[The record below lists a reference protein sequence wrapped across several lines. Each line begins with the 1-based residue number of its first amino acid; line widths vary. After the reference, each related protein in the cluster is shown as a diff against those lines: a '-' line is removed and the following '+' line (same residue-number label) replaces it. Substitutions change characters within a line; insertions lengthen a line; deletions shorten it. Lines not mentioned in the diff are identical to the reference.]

1 MNENFDEIKKDTA
14 EEEVVS
20 FVSEDKSES
29 TEEAETETADSLKE
43 KKKKGWKA
51 ELLDWIES
59 LGVAVIAALLI
70 VNFVCTFV
78 RVSGESMLP
87 TLQNNNSLF
96 VFRLGYQPKNGD
108 IIVFKPVG
116 DPKKYYIK
124 RVIATEGQEVDIKD
138 GKVYVDGEELQ
149 EDYIQ
154 GTTYDRY
161 GEVYPK
167 TVPKDC
173 VFALG
178 DNRENSRDSR
188 DMTGVGMIKKSSIV
202 GKALFRI
209 FPFDKIGG
217 LYK

>member
-1 MNENFDEIKKDTA
+1 MNENFEEMKNDNEI
-14 EEEVVS
+14 EEVTTPVTDENINTDEN
-20 FVSEDKSES
+20 V
-29 TEEAETETADSLKE
+29 EETTVEALKK

-51 ELLDWIES
+51 ELLDWVES

-78 RVSGESMLP
+78 RVSGESMEP

-96 VFRLGYQPKNGD
+96 VFRLGYQPKDGD

-124 RVIATEGQEVDIKD
+124 RVIATEGQEVDIRD
-138 GKVYVDGEELQ
+138 GKVYVDGEELN
-149 EDYIQ
+149 ETYIQ
-154 GTTYDRY
+154 GITYDRY
-161 GEVYPK
+161 NNVYPK
-167 TVPKDC
+167 IVPEGC
-173 VFALG
+173 VFAMG

-188 DMTGVGMIKKSSIV
+188 DMTSVGMIKKDSIV
-202 GKALFRI
+202 GKAVFRI

>member
-124 RVIATEGQEVDIKD
+124 RVIATEGQEVDIRD

>member
-1 MNENFDEIKKDTA
+1 MNENFEEMKNAELNEGVSISENEALNDVVEEISV
-14 EEEVVS
+14 EEM
-20 FVSEDKSES
+20 KN
-29 TEEAETETADSLKE
+29 
-43 KKKKGWKA
+43 KKKKGWKS

-59 LGVAVIAALLI
+59 LGIAIIAALLI

-78 RVSGESMLP
+78 RVSGESMEP

-124 RVIATEGQEVDIKD
+124 RVIATEGQEIDIRD
-138 GKVYVDGEELQ
+138 GKVYVDGKELE

-154 GTTYDRY
+154 GVTFDRY

-167 TVPKDC
+167 IVPEDS
-173 VFALG
+173 VFAMG
-178 DNRENSRDSR
+178 DNRENSSDSR
-188 DMTGVGMIKKSSIV
+188 NMTVVGMIKNKSIV
-202 GKALFRI
+202 GKALFRV

-217 LYK
+217 LYN